1 MKIGFDNDKY
11 LKEQSEEIRRRAG
24 KYGRLYLEFGGKLM
38 NDFHA
43 ARCLPGYHPNVKL
56 RLLQSLK
63 DQAEVVLCIY
73 SGDIEKK
80 KMRADF
86 GISYADDALKLI
98 DDLTAL
104 GLPVRGVVIT
114 RYEGQLAAQQFSKKL
129 ESRGVKCYFHGKTL
143 GYPADVD
150 TVVSEEGYGKN
161 PYVPV
166 ERSIVVVTAPGP
178 GSGKFATCLNQI
190 YHEYRQGKV
199 AGYSKFESF
208 PVCHDRP
215 ERQEHD
221 RSVPPRGVRKDHRQ
235 LQPRRGRVSAPQGHL
250 GEDDEGRVPLQV
262 ADGHGREPHR
272 LRNRRRRG
280 SAGGV
285 EAGGH
290 PTLHALPVPVRGG
303 RDGHRERVGRAKM
316 LMDSLGLK
324 TENRLVALAARGA
337 AETAR
342 LQGKGKDGG
351 RVVSAAALQLHS
363 GEIVTG
369 RNSDELH
376 ACSAVILNAVKKLAG
391 IPDRL
396 PLLAPTILQSI
407 AHMKHDILKGGYTS
421 LNLDEALIAL
431 AISATTNPAAQL
443 AMEKLGELSTCEV
456 HMTHMVTPGD
466 EAGLRRLACRYTSDP
481 YYASNQLFTG
491 AQ

>member
-63 DQAEVVLCIY
+63 DQAEVILCIY

-208 PVCHDRP
+208 PVWNLPLHHPLNIAYEAATIDLKDKNMIDPYHLAAYGKTTVNYNRDVDAYPLLKAIWEKMTKGECPYKSPTDM
-215 ERQEHD
+215 
-221 RSVPPRGVRKDHRQ
+221 GV
-235 LQPRRGRVSAPQGHL
+235 
-250 GEDDEGRVPLQV
+250 
-262 ADGHGREPHR
+262 
-272 LRNRRRRG
+272 NRIIE
-280 SAGGV
+280 S
-285 EAGGH
+285 
-290 PTLHALPVPVRGG
+290 
-303 RDGHRERVGRAKM
+303 VGRAKM